1 MTPSVFQVSERISKC
16 RSDFHNQRRPVKLA
30 MNCESWRIAPETNI
44 VKPRSIYVGTHL
56 SWVQY
61 LTVECRGDIIH
72 ITSAGYEIPDVVG
85 CFLGGLVIECSFSH
99 DISAFVI
106 QKRGRPLLP
115 HSHAFDVGLRGGQP
129 YPAAGRHGWRME
141 KLTLNYERLRD
152 KGPAPRRECGRT
164 CTCNAFCLSIDRG
177 MTFRLLSLLPGRH
190 PCRAVLGDRYEGF
203 QPLNSFDL
211 SFCVRP
217 LQIPV
222 YLIVPP
228 RTHLYM

>member
-1 MTPSVFQVSERISKC
+1 MLLPYGYLPHILASTLPPLYRRCLSKLSVFPG
-16 RSDFHNQRRPVKLA
+16 NYL
-30 MNCESWRIAPETNI
+30 
-44 VKPRSIYVGTHL
+44 YVCARQSCLCKTPGN
-56 SWVQY
+56 S
-61 LTVECRGDIIH
+61 
-72 ITSAGYEIPDVVG
+72 S
-85 CFLGGLVIECSFSH
+85 
-99 DISAFVI
+99 VI

-177 MTFRLLSLLPGRH
+177 MTLRLLSLLPGRH